1 MTQVFK
7 KGSYLIFLVLA
18 VLVAL
23 GLRLRAVDQL
33 PIDFDED
40 DYLLAGQ
47 HYAQAIREKDWEE
60 ILNYEYNLEHP
71 SLVKLTYGM
80 VLSRLPHLPE
90 ITQKPTSAPP
100 SASQTRPQT
109 VGP

>member
-47 HYAQAIREKDWEE
+47 HYAQAIREKDWGE

-71 SLVKLTYGM
+71 SLVKLTFGM
-80 VLSRLPHLPE
+80 MLSRLPELPE
-90 ITQKPTSAPP
+90 ITQKVPAHHQLLRYPN
-100 SASQTRPQT
+100 RI
-109 VGP
+109 